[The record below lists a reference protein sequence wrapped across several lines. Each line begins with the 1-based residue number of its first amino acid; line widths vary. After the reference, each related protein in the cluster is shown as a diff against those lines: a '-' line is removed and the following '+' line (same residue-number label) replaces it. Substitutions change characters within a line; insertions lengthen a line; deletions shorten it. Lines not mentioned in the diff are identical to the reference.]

1 VSQPYGIGVSLAAAP
16 AVVEGWVRDAL
27 AAEGFG
33 VLTEID
39 VSATLRRKLDVEFP
53 PYRILGACNPT
64 LAHRALVEEADAGL
78 LLPCNV
84 VIYAQDGMTRLAA
97 LDPVAQVGITGDST
111 MVPVAQDARERL
123 VRVIAAVARRASATP
138 TPTPNPAEA
147 I

>member
-1 VSQPYGIGVSLAAAP
+1 
-16 AVVEGWVRDAL
+16 
-27 AAEGFG
+27 
-33 VLTEID
+33 
-39 VSATLRRKLDVEFP
+39 
-53 PYRILGACNPT
+53 
-64 LAHRALVEEADAGL
+64 
-78 LLPCNV
+78 